1 MSKFNAL
8 WLELSDF
15 VYYYYHYFRK
25 FFFFN
30 HLTPGSG
37 NVAVNELHIGG
48 SEGDDAIGV
57 EDVARVDGHDDA
69 QYRHQNTETAETHNF
84 HR

>member
-1 MSKFNAL
+1 M
-8 WLELSDF
+8 
-15 VYYYYHYFRK
+15 
-25 FFFFN
+25 
-30 HLTPGSG
+30 
-37 NVAVNELHIGG
+37 AVNELHIGG

-57 EDVARVDGHDDA
+57 EDVARIDGHDDA

>member
-1 MSKFNAL
+1 MPFGWSCLILFIIITIILK
-8 WLELSDF
+8 
-15 VYYYYHYFRK
+15 K
-25 FFFFN
+25 KIFFN
-30 HLTPGSG
+30 YLTPGSG

-57 EDVARVDGHDDA
+57 EDVARIDGHDDA